1 MKMHHQKAP
10 YAIIAKPIGPLCNL
24 ACKYCFYLE
33 KQQLFHKKS
42 RFRMSYEVL
51 EAFIRQ
57 YITSQDFPEVVF
69 SWQGG
74 EPTLL
79 GVDYFCKVV
88 ELQKKYANGKKIS
101 NALQTNGVLL
111 DDKWCEFLT
120 ENQFL
125 VGLSIDGPEDLH
137 DCFRVDKHQR
147 PTFDSVMKGV
157 EFLKK
162 HSTQFNTLTVV
173 NDTSSR
179 KPLDVYRFLKEV
191 CEGFMQFIP
200 LIELKPDK
208 EAKALGLD
216 LGMPPDRN
224 KNKYEPSVTEWSVKP
239 GKFGEFYT
247 QIFDEWVRCDVGKVF
262 VQFFDVALG
271 NWMGL
276 GSGLCVFAP
285 TCGHA
290 SVLEHNGDLYTC
302 DHYVYPQ
309 YKLGNI
315 LERPL
320 DELMDSNLQRQFGLN
335 KLDLLPQDCVRCE
348 VRFACN
354 GECPKHRFLG
364 ANSGEPQLSYLCSA
378 YQRIFKHMNPYMKVM
393 TGMVSSGKEAS
404 LVMDYVAG
412 EDRQKLFNTAKRNDP
427 CPCGSGKKFKKCCGS

>member
-1 MKMHHQKAP
+1 
-10 YAIIAKPIGPLCNL
+10 
-24 ACKYCFYLE
+24 
-33 KQQLFHKKS
+33 
-42 RFRMSYEVL
+42 MSYEIL

-57 YITSQDFPEVVF
+57 YITSQDSPEVVF

-74 EPTLL
+74 EPTIL
-79 GVDYFCKVV
+79 GVDYFYKVV
-88 ELQKKYANGKKIS
+88 ELQIKYANGKKIS

-125 VGLSIDGPEDLH
+125 VGLSIDGPKDLH

-147 PTFDSVMKGV
+147 PTFDNVMKGV
-157 EFLKK
+157 GFLKK
-162 HSTQFNTLTVV
+162 HNTQFNTLTVV
-173 NDTSSR
+173 NDINSR
-179 KPLDVYRFLKEV
+179 KPIKVYRFLKEIGD
-191 CEGFMQFIP
+191 GFMQFIP
-200 LIELKPDK
+200 LIELKPGK
-208 EAKALGLD
+208 EEKALDMD
-216 LGMPPDRN
+216 LGMPPVRSEEN
-224 KNKYEPSVTEWSVKP
+224 HEPSITEWSVKP
-239 GKFGEFYT
+239 GKFGEFYI
-247 QIFDEWVRCDVGKVF
+247 QIFDEWVRSDVGKAF

-290 SVLEHNGDLYTC
+290 SVIENNGDLYAC

-315 LERPL
+315 QEKSLG
-320 DELMDSNLQRQFGLN
+320 ELMESNLQRQFGQN
-335 KLDLLPQDCVRCE
+335 KLDLLPQDCLRCD

-354 GECPKHRFLG
+354 RECPKHRFIKTK
-364 ANSGEPQLSYLCSA
+364 SGGQQLSYMCSA
-378 YQRIFKHMNPYMKVM
+378 YKRIFRHMDPYMKVM
-393 TGMVSSGKEAS
+393 ARMVSSGKEAS
-404 LVMDYVAG
+404 LIMDYVAE
-412 EDRQKLFNTAKRNDP
+412 EDRQKQFKTAKRNDP